1 MLLTET
7 VTKLQTLIINSTFCA
22 MALLLVA
29 HSAWAACPAGTASIT
44 HSTDINLSWA
54 ELCSTATRPSTVR
67 LVVDNYDRDNDL
79 TNLVITETLPAGM
92 TYVAGSAS
100 VVAVRDGTPPS
111 IANENISGSTITWT
125 LSGPL
130 DSRRNTV
137 SSNWMYIDFEVY
149 RSDEGLISSTAN
161 YRFSASLSY
170 DAIDENTSVLFCQ
183 DTDGSGN
190 QVLPLREPTP
200 SVSKRGWNVD
210 ATQTEGQ
217 ATTTVYG
224 NNNDDMIWR
233 LRFVNGGR
241 APLEDLIFDDTMV
254 PGNMQVNY
262 VCTTA
267 AAATAVANANGVG
280 PGACYATYRDKGGVI
295 RAVNNSIQDFAVD
308 DPFGNPANDEPSTY
322 IDAPA
327 NNGTTSIYL
336 VGKLTADASCS
347 VTRTNTLSNI
357 EWGCEVDSPPDGGIS
372 QTSSGATGGSATTN
386 LIGRYGVVNA
396 ALTVDRRLTG
406 TNTGQPV
413 GTKGTMTIT
422 TTNNTGGSVK
432 FTDTLAYH
440 LKDTLPVEY
449 VIDPTYTPTIAVTS
463 PYGAYDGRV
472 NTITWT
478 NPAPGTF
485 PINTS
490 NSTSYLNNTSPEF
503 KLSSSTS
510 YTDSGITYRDMMR
523 QGDVLTITFGVVL
536 IKSND
541 YDRNANLD
549 VTPEEFPVS
558 GTDPTYQTPLTN
570 TLEVKF
576 DTFCPT
582 QGTQTLTLTGN
593 GTGNPT
599 GTAIAADPED
609 LDIAIGG
616 GVFILTNDPTQTL
629 TLPVLVTNNGGHDA
643 RDYLVF
649 ASFGTTMDVVSA
661 PAGCSVVH
669 PPGTAPA
676 VPDQWQPAPLKVWIK
691 DALDPIAIPST
702 ATVYECT
709 SPATISPGQ
718 TVTYNFN
725 VVKTSNPARLTL
737 DDLTFRADV
746 VGEITLS
753 GGATPLWFPA
763 PIARADGELDRANNY
778 SLDAAWAR
786 VIGFNL
792 KKSQLG
798 TCNENNPPTFD
809 TSGYEEVQIGEECAF
824 HIETG
829 GWFGFKTPGYAY
841 IAVKNIDVVDQ
852 VPDGQAYIA
861 SSDPDVDS
869 TPLITG
875 IVRSPNPLNAVDEGW
890 FDWRFNV
897 ADADR
902 IEVADEWFRVDV
914 TTRLLNKPVDSRAA
928 PNVHAADSFNVM
940 NSTFDAVFQNENTGA
955 IETYTLGSGT
965 IGYPNEPIRR
975 VDLTVTEPLIT
986 LVKEVCNETLYGA
999 GTACSNFVPL
1009 ATDGD
1014 AYSSYIYRIT
1024 ATNEANSSGVQRAPA
1039 YDVVV
1044 SDRLD
1049 ASDLA
1054 YLLPLAADGLDN
1066 DGDGASGGADG
1077 DGEGAIGD
1085 NVVKNGVPAI
1095 ITFSH
1100 THSSALRRI
1109 DPGASVALYY
1119 RVDYDDDA
1127 APLQTFTNTAEA
1139 TYDSLSG
1146 ASGNQSA
1153 PQSPNSAAG
1162 GARVYT
1168 SPSAAAAVR
1177 ILPVAAQPKRIVALS
1192 QTPTAV
1198 GPATQGVTLGEE
1210 IQYQL
1215 NTLLPVALL
1224 RTFVIRDE
1232 LPAGLSCAEAP
1243 VVDLGA
1249 APYAAA
1255 GFVPG
1260 GIITP
1265 SCAGGLVEWN
1275 FGDQR
1280 VTNGT
1285 PGVPYDFAVRFIAR
1299 VENTAATNNGDLLS
1313 NGDPATLTTARYID
1327 EAGNP
1332 VVLTFGQ
1339 VDVQIREPLI
1349 ELTKTFAVPAADA
1362 GDRVTVT
1369 VTATN
1374 TGTADAHNLRIL
1386 DDLTGRNLTFV
1397 PGSVG
1402 GTDPPDAVDISAFGP
1417 NSPVFV
1423 WNPTLPVAPGQTFS
1437 FTFSVQVDAVV
1448 EPHEVLDNTLQGSWT
1463 SLPGQT
1469 TALNSAG
1476 LIGADG
1482 GSTGMRTGALP
1493 NGGDAINDYETV
1505 AGHEMTVPSSFLA
1518 KTDLTPAT
1526 IPAIGAHKSF
1536 LIEIALPEGV
1546 SRGVRV
1552 TDSLDAAGLSYLLE
1566 NNAAFDVSYVFE
1578 GIATI
1583 NGLPPAEAAFIAFPA
1598 DGATGS
1604 VVWDIGTVVTDAED
1618 DAAQSAIDPL
1628 IRIQYFARVNNDLVT
1643 DDGDSLQ
1650 NTALL
1655 SYSNGETGASETLTE
1670 GTAAVTVVEPVLTAT
1685 KTVRNVTA
1693 GKLPGDPAAGGDLL
1707 EYEITLANSGNATAF
1722 DVNLVDT
1729 LSAGQELSPAFTATA
1744 AIGGVAVPG
1753 FVATP
1758 LNAPAGPL
1766 IWGRDNGDDSL
1777 DLPAGESL
1785 ILTYQAVVRELESVF
1800 SNSVHTDWTSLDG
1813 ADPLERTG
1821 AGCPAWTAPNDYCA
1835 GPAVASI
1842 ATADDSGFA
1851 KSLLADSYD
1860 TPPLSTAVDAV
1871 ARVGDT
1877 LTYRLALTLR
1887 GGLSRSVTVQDLLPA
1902 GMAFLD
1908 TLSING
1914 DAAADYAPP
1923 ASGAGS
1929 NFAYA
1934 PVTVASLPASGA
1946 TGTLTWSLGDI
1957 VNDPFG
1963 DPTTETLEIIYR
1975 ARILP
1980 DAGIPQVPSATLT
1993 NGAALSY
2000 VGSSPLGDSAD
2011 VTLRQ
2016 PMIAAITKIDRSGR
2030 PSGTFVDVASDVM
2043 NFRLQACNASG
2054 EAPAYSVLIT
2064 DTLAGQF
2071 DETSI
2076 AGPANGPGRP
2086 DVVINGAAAVE
2097 GAGSDY
2103 LYSPPAARG
2112 GTLAFFLNTPVDPG
2126 QCVTIDYDIAF
2137 HTDFGPNQI
2146 WANSATLDE
2155 YWSLPAQS
2163 GQLYGPVGPAT
2174 FSLQNVATTVPPE
2187 KSIVS
2192 PASGEA
2198 AIGQEIVYRIAV
2210 PATVVNGA
2218 LYDVAVTDILNDNLE
2233 FLGASEVSGNGFIL
2247 ADNSTVPNQ
2256 LRLSL
2261 DLIPA
2266 GKQAVIEVRTRL
2278 RNLAGANSGVAFT
2291 NTATYTYAET
2301 PGGPALGGGSDT
2313 TAPIRIV
2320 EPLLS
2325 LVKTV
2330 DNITAPGAPPQA
2342 GHILRYT
2349 LSFTAAG
2356 GILGDDFAEAFDLSI
2371 DDSLSLGLAYSGGA
2385 TVTGAGNSIGAPQQT
2400 GDGTTAPQNLHWSLE
2415 SGTADI
2421 DVPEGTV
2428 VTLSYEV
2435 RVLDGVLA
2443 NQVLSNSVVGRWT
2456 GLDGESAFE
2465 RNGTETPLW
2474 NDYLTAAAT
2483 TVLTVPDTTTLAKT
2497 RNLDT
2502 FGASDA
2508 EVRIGDIVEYELR
2521 LGLQEGAHAGLVLTD
2536 TLPQGL
2542 AFAGIVS
2549 VNGDTAPP
2557 YAATAPFVHADL
2569 VNSAIV
2575 VTGDPAAG
2583 PTTVTWTLGDLV
2595 NAADGS
2601 AANDAF
2607 VIVYRARVLNAVHP
2621 HLAAMSLTNTL
2632 ILDYDTASGAA
2643 PSVTDNETITLLQPI
2658 LTVAKSAAATGGD
2671 TVLAADEVVTYTVD
2685 ITNSGSAPAY
2695 DVVLEDILP
2704 AGLRGGASGL
2714 TVVGTQLTSGTVLPN
2729 LAPAYDAAT
2738 GVALWNFDT
2747 GAGSPYAIP
2756 AGDTLR
2762 IVYQVQAES
2771 ALGAGLTLANQA
2783 RVPFYYSFDD
2793 EAAPILGGVTGVRE
2807 IYGPTNVATLTLTTA
2822 TPGALDK
2829 ENPALLEAAVGEP
2842 FSYRITVPAVPLPV
2856 ALHDVRILDDLS
2868 ASAADLSFVAVA
2880 RVSGSLPWTPVN
2892 TGDATALVI
2901 EDQAGGI
2908 DIPAGEQIV
2917 IEITVV
2923 LSDTPVNV
2931 SGLLFSNSASYTY
2944 NSVANDPATRAPGA
2958 ADTTGNMTIVGPDG
2972 LTLEKSG
2979 PATMQLGTP
2988 ATFVLDVHN
2997 PGSGSAWNPTV
3008 TDLLPQGPSGGMCG
3022 GAPVNVSA
3030 QFFQADG
3037 VTAVS
3042 AALVPGTDFVVS
3054 FTGEPTCQWS
3064 LTLLPAA
3071 GPLSSDQ
3078 RLLIRY
3084 DAALD
3089 PQTVNGSNL
3098 TNVAGVTR
3106 WFSADPAAT
3115 VGVVPR
3121 TYSRALTDG
3130 TPGTLDHEDA
3140 HAVLTE
3146 SPILVFRKSVV
3157 NLTTGEVPGRNAT
3170 PGDTLRYTLELT
3182 NSGPVGLSSLS
3193 IVDELDALN
3202 AAASFAP
3209 GTLTLVSLPPG
3220 ADTTA
3225 TTAAGGSK
3233 GTGLVDVR
3241 NLAIGPQGDA
3251 NDTLVVEFDIRLAP
3265 VLVSATKVLNQAE
3278 LVTAS
3283 PNTLRSDDPNVNGLD
3298 DPAILGDEDPT
3309 ETLITSAPAFEVL
3322 KSSTVMTGGPA
3333 LQAGETLRYTLTV
3346 KNVGTEDAVNATLR
3360 DFIPANTVYAA
3371 GSTTLNGTV
3380 VADPSPGV
3388 SPLQSGLLLN
3398 APENAT
3404 AGYLRAD
3411 TAAGATNVAT
3421 VTFAVVVDL
3430 SAMNGLIIENQGFLS
3445 ADGVGSGPLPQVPS
3459 DDPATAVLLDPTR
3472 NVVGN
3477 LPLLGAQ
3484 KTVALQ
3490 QDFGSAG
3497 IVDPGDVLRYTIVIS
3512 NFGAIAATGVV
3523 LSDTVPANTVYV
3535 ADSLRVNGV
3544 SFGADG
3550 GVSPLIAGLA
3560 VTSSDNPGAGIVSAG
3575 GSAEITFDLQVNA
3588 GVPTGTLISNQA
3600 SVTSNELPPEPTDA
3614 DGLPA
3619 NGLQPTVVVVGDV
3632 QLLSVTKE
3640 VLVVGGGIA
3649 EAGGELEYVI
3659 RVSNIG
3665 SLPAT
3670 AVVVT
3675 DDLAPLGSQVSYI
3688 AGSGTLNG
3696 AAAGVSFAGSVLTAD
3711 YAAIYGDLAPGAG
3724 AVVRF
3729 RVRIDPAL
3737 AMGTTLGNTAL
3748 VRWNTPAQSAS
3759 ASVSLDLGGTPGS
3772 AVLNGRLW
3780 HDANLNGLDDG
3791 DEPLLAGWSVEIYSN
3806 NLRLATVLTNGS
3818 GAYRF
3823 SGLVPNEGTA
3833 EPYEVRFLAPG
3844 AGPNTASLGTAD
3856 SLFTNG
3862 PQRISGILVASGG
3875 NLQGLNLPISPN
3887 GAVYDSVHRT
3897 SVAGASL
3904 ALLNAATGAP
3914 LPSLC
3919 FDDPAQQNQM
3929 TAQEGFYKF
3938 DLNFS
3943 DGSCPAGGAYF
3954 IQVTPPAAGY
3964 LAAPSK
3970 IIPPTSDG
3978 STAPFSVPACPGS
3991 AGDALPSTAGVCEA
4005 TATPWV
4011 PPLSVPPRTVGTA
4024 YYLHLTLSNGV
4035 LPGQSQI
4042 FNNPIPLDPEMDAAV
4057 AITKTAALI
4066 NVSRGELVP
4075 YTIRVN
4081 NVFGVPL
4088 YDIGIVDR
4096 FPAGFKYVPG
4106 SARLDG
4112 APLEPRISGRE
4123 LVWDGLELQVGSAR
4137 TIQLLLV
4144 VGAGVA
4150 EGEYVNR
4157 AQVISTASGGN
4168 ASGEATATV
4177 RVTPDATFDCTDV
4190 IGKVFDDRNLNGQQD
4205 EGEEGLAGVRV
4216 VTARGLIATT
4226 DEHGRFHIT
4235 CAVVPDEDRGSN
4247 FILKLDDRTL
4257 PTGYRLTTE
4266 NPRVQRA
4273 TRGKALRFHFGATIH
4288 HLVSMDIADGVFEPE
4303 KTTLRLQW
4311 QPKIDQLLAELKK
4324 GPSVLRL
4331 SYLADVE
4338 PEGLVKKRLKALKKE
4353 IDRRWKASA
4362 GGYRLDMETEVFW
4375 RRGRPL

>member
-1 MLLTET
+1 M
-7 VTKLQTLIINSTFCA
+7 
-22 MALLLVA
+22 
-29 HSAWAACPAGTASIT
+29 
-44 HSTDINLSWA
+44 
-54 ELCSTATRPSTVR
+54 
-67 LVVDNYDRDNDL
+67 VDNYDRDNDL

-100 VVAVRDGTPPS
+100 VVAVSDGTPP
-111 IANENISGSTITWT
+111 IIVNENISGSTITWT
-125 LSGPL
+125 LGGPL
-130 DSRRNTV
+130 DSRRNFA
-137 SSNWMYIDFEVY
+137 SSNWMYVDFEVY

-161 YRFSASLSY
+161 YQFSASLSY
-170 DAIDENTSVLFCQ
+170 DAIDENTSLLFCQ

-190 QVLPLREPTP
+190 QVLPLREPAP

-254 PGNMQVNY
+254 PGNMQINY

-267 AAATAVANANGVG
+267 AAATAVANANGAG
-280 PGACYATYRDKGGVI
+280 PGACYATYRDKDGVI
-295 RAVNNSIQDFAVD
+295 RPVNNSIQDFAVD
-308 DPFGNPANDEPSTY
+308 DPFGNPANDEPSTF

-372 QTSSGATGGSATTN
+372 QTSSGATGGFATTN

-396 ALTVDRRLTG
+396 ALTVNRRLTG

-413 GTKGTMTIT
+413 GTRGTMTIT

-449 VIDPTYTPTIAVTS
+449 VVDPTYVPTINVTS
-463 PYGAYDGRV
+463 PYGAYNGRV
-472 NTITWT
+472 DTLAWT

-490 NSTSYLNNTSPEF
+490 DPISYLNNKAPEF

-510 YTDSGITYRDMMR
+510 YTDGGTTYRDMMR

-549 VTPEEFPVS
+549 VTPEEYPVS

-582 QGTQTLTLTGN
+582 QGTQTLILTGN

-599 GTAIAADPED
+599 GTVIAANPED

-643 RDYLVF
+643 RDYHVF
-649 ASFGTTMDVVSA
+649 ATFGTTMDVVSA
-661 PAGCSVVH
+661 PAGCSLVH

-676 VPDQWQPAPLKVWIK
+676 VPDQWQPAPLNVWIK

-725 VVKTSNPARLTL
+725 VLKTTNPSRLIL

-798 TCNENNPPTFD
+798 TCNENNPPTLD
-809 TSGYEEVQIGEECAF
+809 TNGYEEVQIGEECAF

-940 NSTFDAVFQNENTGA
+940 NSTFDAVFQNENSGA

-975 VDLTVTEPLIT
+975 VDLRVTEPNILM
-986 LVKEVCNETLYGA
+986 VKEVCNETMSASGTGA
-999 GTACSNFVPL
+999 ACTPWTTL

-1024 ATNEANSSGVQRAPA
+1024 ATNEASSSGVQRAPA
-1039 YDVVV
+1039 YDLIVT
-1044 SDRLD
+1044 DRLD
-1049 ASDLA
+1049 PTDLA
-1054 YLLPLAADGLDN
+1054 YVLPLAADGLDN
-1066 DGDGASGGADG
+1066 DGDGLIDEA
-1077 DGEGAIGD
+1077 GEGAISD
-1085 NVVKNGVPAI
+1085 NVVKNSLPAI
-1095 ITFSH
+1095 LTFSY
-1100 THSSALRRI
+1100 TDSSALRRI

-1127 APLQTFTNTAEA
+1127 APLQTFTNTVEA

-1146 ASGNQSA
+1146 DFGNQST
-1153 PQSPNSAAG
+1153 PQRPNSDLG

-1168 SPSAAAAVR
+1168 SPSASAAVR
-1177 ILPVAAQPKRIVALS
+1177 IIPVAAQPKRIIALS
-1192 QTPTAV
+1192 QTPPAV

-1210 IQYQL
+1210 IEYQL

-1224 RTFVIRDE
+1224 RSFVIRDE
-1232 LPAGLSCAEAP
+1232 LPAGLTCAEAP

-1260 GIITP
+1260 GTFTP
-1265 SCAGGLVEWN
+1265 TCADGLVEWN

-1285 PGVPYDFAVRFIAR
+1285 PGVPYDFAVKFIAR
-1299 VENTAATNNGDLLS
+1299 VENTATTNDGDLLS

-1327 EAGNP
+1327 EADNS

-1374 TGTADAHNLRIL
+1374 RGTADAHNLRIL
-1386 DDLTGRNLTFV
+1386 DDLTNRNLTFLQ
-1397 PGSVG
+1397 GSVS
-1402 GTDPPDAVDISAFGP
+1402 GTDPPDAVDISTFGP

-1423 WNPTLPVAPGQTFS
+1423 WNPTRPVAPGQTLS

-1482 GSTGMRTGALP
+1482 SATGMRTGALP
-1493 NGGDAINDYETV
+1493 NGGDAINDYETTAV
-1505 AGHEMTVPSSFLA
+1505 AQMTVSALSLA
-1518 KTDLTPAT
+1518 KTDLTPAA
-1526 IPAIGAHKSF
+1526 IPAIGAHRSF
-1536 LIEIALPEGV
+1536 QIDIALPEGV
-1546 SRGVRV
+1546 STGVRI

-1598 DGATGS
+1598 DETTGS
-1604 VVWDIGTVVTDAED
+1604 AVWDIGTVVTDAED
-1618 DAAQSAIDPL
+1618 DSSLSAVNPL
-1628 IRIQYFARVNNDLVT
+1628 IRIVYFARVNNDLVT
-1643 DDGDSLQ
+1643 DSGDPLQ
-1650 NTALL
+1650 NSVTLN
-1655 SYSNGETGASETLTE
+1655 YSNGETGASEALTE

-1693 GKLPGDPAAGGDLL
+1693 GKLPGDPAGGGDLL

-1729 LSAGQELSPAFTATA
+1729 LSAGQELYPAFTATA
-1744 AIGGVAVPG
+1744 AIGGVAVSG
-1753 FVATP
+1753 FVAAP

-1766 IWGRDNGDDSL
+1766 VWGRDNGDDSL
-1777 DLPAGESL
+1777 DIPAGASL
-1785 ILTYQAVVRELESVF
+1785 VLTYQAVVRELSSAF
-1800 SNSVHTDWTSLDG
+1800 SNSVHADWTSLDG

-1821 AGCPAWTAPNDYCA
+1821 AGCPAWSAPNDYCA
-1835 GPAVASI
+1835 GPAVTATP
-1842 ATADDSGFA
+1842 TADDSSFA

-1887 GGLSRSVTVQDLLPA
+1887 GGLSRSVAVQDLLPA
-1902 GMAFLD
+1902 GMAFVE

-1929 NFAYA
+1929 NFVYA
-1934 PVTVASLPASGA
+1934 PIAAASLPAPGA
-1946 TGTLTWSLGDI
+1946 TGTLTWNLGDI

-1975 ARILP
+1975 ARILS

-2000 VGSSPLGDSAD
+2000 AGSTPLAD
-2011 VTLRQ
+2011 GAAATLRQ
-2016 PMIAAITKIDRSGR
+2016 PVIAAITKIDRSGR

-2076 AGPANGPGRP
+2076 AGPVNGAGRP
-2086 DVVINGAAAVE
+2086 DVVINGSAAVE

-2103 LYSPPAARG
+2103 LYSPAAARG
-2112 GTLAFFLNTPVDPG
+2112 GTLAFRLNTPVYPG
-2126 QCVTIDYDIAF
+2126 ECVTIDYDIAF

-2163 GQLYGPVGPAT
+2163 GQLYAPVGPAT
-2174 FSLQNVATTVPPE
+2174 FSLQNVATTVPPQ
-2187 KSIVS
+2187 KTIVS

-2233 FLGASEVSGNGFIL
+2233 FLGASEVSGNGFVL
-2247 ADNSTVPNQ
+2247 ADNSTVANQ
-2256 LRLSL
+2256 LSLSL

-2278 RNLAGANSGVAFT
+2278 RNLAGATSGVAFT
-2291 NTATYTYAET
+2291 NSATYTYAET
-2301 PGGPALGGGSDT
+2301 PGGATLGGGSDT

-2325 LVKTV
+2325 LAKTV
-2330 DNITAPGAPPQA
+2330 DNVTAPGAPPQA

-2356 GILGDDFAEAFDLSI
+2356 GIFGDDFADAFDLSV
-2371 DDSLSLGLAYSGGA
+2371 DDNLSLGLAYSGNA
-2385 TVTGAGNSIGAPQQT
+2385 AVTGAGNSIGAPQQT
-2400 GDGTTAPQNLHWSLE
+2400 GDGTTAPQHLLWSLE

-2421 DVPEGTV
+2421 DLPEGTV

-2443 NQVLSNSVVGRWT
+2443 NQLLSNSAVGRWT
-2456 GLDGESAFE
+2456 GLDGESAYE
-2465 RNGTETPLW
+2465 RNGTETPAW
-2474 NDYLTAAAT
+2474 NDYLTAPAT
-2483 TVLTVPDTTTLAKT
+2483 TVLTVPDSTTLTKT
-2497 RNLDT
+2497 RILDT
-2502 FGASDA
+2502 FAAADA
-2508 EVRIGDIVEYELR
+2508 EVRIGDMVEYELR

-2536 TLPQGL
+2536 TLPRGL

-2549 VNGDTAPP
+2549 VNGDAAPP
-2557 YAATAPFVHADL
+2557 YAAAAPFVHADL
-2569 VNSAIV
+2569 DNSAIV

-2583 PTTVTWTLGDLV
+2583 PTTVTWTLGDVV

-2601 AANDAF
+2601 TVNDVF

-2621 HLAAMSLTNTL
+2621 HLAAMSLVNAVR
-2632 ILDYDTASGAA
+2632 LDYDTASGAA
-2643 PSVTDNETITLLQPI
+2643 APVTDDETIALLQPI
-2658 LTVAKSAAATGGD
+2658 LAVAKSAVAAGGD

-2695 DVVLEDILP
+2695 DVVLEDIFP
-2704 AGLRGGASGL
+2704 AGLRGGASGI
-2714 TVVGTQLTSGTVLPN
+2714 TVVGMQLTSGTVLPN
-2729 LAPAYDAAT
+2729 LAPAYDAVT

-2762 IVYQVQAES
+2762 IVYEVQAES
-2771 ALGAGLTLANQA
+2771 ALGAGLTLTNQA
-2783 RVPFYYSFDD
+2783 RVPLYHSFDD
-2793 EAAPILGGVTGVRE
+2793 EAAPTLGGVTGVRE
-2807 IYGPTNVATLTLTTA
+2807 IYGPTNVATTTLTTA

-2829 ENPALLEAAVGEP
+2829 ENPALPEAAVGEP
-2842 FSYRITVPAVPLPV
+2842 FSYRITVPAAPLPV

-2868 ASAADLSFVAVA
+2868 ASAADLSFVSVA

-2901 EDQAGGI
+2901 EDPAGGI

-2917 IEITVV
+2917 LEITVV

-2944 NSVANDPATRAPGA
+2944 NSLANDPATRAPGA

-2979 PATMQLGTP
+2979 PATVQLGTP
-2988 ATFVLDVHN
+2988 ATFTLNVHN
-2997 PGSGSAWNPTV
+2997 PGSGSAWTPTV

-3042 AALVPGTDFVVS
+3042 AALVPGTDFLVS
-3054 FTGEPTCQWS
+3054 FTAEPACQWS

-3071 GPLSSDQ
+3071 GPLASDQ
-3078 RLLIRY
+3078 RLIIGY

-3089 PQTVNGSNL
+3089 PQTVNGSTL

-3106 WFSADPAAT
+3106 WQSADPAAA

-3121 TYSRALTDG
+3121 TYDRTLTNG

-3140 HAVLTE
+3140 QAVVTE
-3146 SPILVFRKSVV
+3146 SPILVFTKSVA

-3182 NSGPVGLSSLS
+3182 NAGPVGLSSLS

-3202 AAASFAP
+3202 AVAAFSP
-3209 GTLTLVSLPPG
+3209 GTLTLVSVPAG
-3220 ADTTA
+3220 ADITA
-3225 TTAAGGSK
+3225 TSAAGGSK
-3233 GTGLVDVR
+3233 GTGQVDVR
-3241 NLAIGPQGDA
+3241 NLAIGPQGAA

-3265 VLVSATKVLNQAE
+3265 VLASATTVLNQAE

-3283 PNTLRSDDPNVNGLD
+3283 PNTLSSDDPNVNGLD

-3309 ETLITSAPAFEVL
+3309 ETLITSSPAFEVW

-3388 SPLQSGLLLN
+3388 SPLQSGLPLN

-3404 AGYLRAD
+3404 AGTLRAD
-3411 TAAGATNVAT
+3411 TAAGAANVAT

-3445 ADGVGSGPLPQVPS
+3445 AAGVGSGPLPQVPS

-3512 NFGAIAATGVV
+3512 NFGAIPATGVI
-3523 LSDTVPANTVYV
+3523 LTDTVPAHTVYV
-3535 ADSLRVNGV
+3535 ADSLRVNGAPL
-3544 SFGADG
+3544 GADG

-3600 SVTSNELPPEPTDA
+3600 SVTSNELPAEPTDA

-3619 NGLQPTVVVVGDV
+3619 NGDQPTVVVVGDV

-3675 DDLAPLGSQVSYI
+3675 DDLAPLGSQVSYV

-3711 YAAIYGDLAPGAG
+3711 YAAFYGDLAPGAG
-3724 AVVRF
+3724 ALVRF

-3772 AVLNGRLW
+3772 ASLNGRLW

-3791 DEPLLAGWSVEIYSN
+3791 DEPLLAGWAVEIYRN
-3806 NLRLATVLTNGS
+3806 NLRLATVLSDES

-3823 SGLVPNEGTA
+3823 SGLVPNEGTTQ
-3833 EPYEVRFLAPG
+3833 PYEVRFLAPG
-3844 AGPNTASLGTAD
+3844 AGPATASLGTAA
-3856 SLFTNG
+3856 SPFTNG
-3862 PQRISGILVASGG
+3862 PQRISGILVPSGG

-3887 GAVYDSVHRT
+3887 GAVYDSVQRT

-3914 LPSLC
+3914 LPGLC
-3919 FDDPAQQNQM
+3919 FDDPAQQNQL
-3929 TAQEGFYKF
+3929 TAQDGFYKF

-3943 DGSCPAGGAYF
+3943 DGSCPAGGAYL
-3954 IQVTPPAAGY
+3954 IQVTPPATGY

-3970 IIPPTSDG
+3970 IIPPTSDD

-3991 AGDALPSTAGVCEA
+3991 AGDALPSPAGVCEA
-4005 TATPWV
+4005 TATPSV

-4024 YYLHLTLSNGV
+4024 YYLHLTLSDGAV
-4035 LPGQSQI
+4035 PGQSQI

-4066 NVSRGELVP
+4066 NVSRGGLVP

-4123 LVWDGLELQVGSAR
+4123 LLWDGLELQVGSAR

-4144 VGAGVA
+4144 VGAGVS

-4157 AQVISTASGGN
+4157 AQVISTAGGGI

-4190 IGKVFDDRNLNGQQD
+4190 IGKVFDDRNLNGEQD
-4205 EGEEGLAGVRV
+4205 AGEEGLAGVRV

-4273 TRGKALRFHFGATIH
+4273 TRGKALRFPFGATIH
-4288 HLVSMDIADGVFEPE
+4288 RVVTMDIADGVFEPE
-4303 KTTLRLQW
+4303 QTTLRLQW
-4311 QPKIDQLLAELKK
+4311 EPKVDHLIEELQK

-4353 IDRRWKASA
+4353 IARRWKASE
-4362 GGYRLDMETEVFW
+4362 GGYRLDMEIEVFW
-4375 RRGRPL
+4375 RRGGPL